1 MNKETDNQIPSK
13 SPFSDPLH
21 PPVAKTGRGVRGV
34 WTWIRKILTGLVYA
48 LGFGKDKIKD
58 SGCGVSV
65 STTFLAHQR
74 TDLAM
79 DRSYLA
85 AERTLMAWIRT
96 SLSMISFGFTI
107 GKLGQV
113 MEDVQIKGIMG
124 VMRRTVSV
132 EAIAYFLVILG
143 TVALIGAAIQ
153 YRNRVR
159 ELCAMGMSRQFSIAF
174 IIAILLAA
182 VGAFALSSLVLA
194 L

>member
-1 MNKETDNQIPSK
+1 MNQDNGIQTPEKGSGKPSSPAPTPTAGSRKGGGTRIMKLIVGLATALRFGQGKKEEHGAQTD
-13 SPFSDPLH
+13 D
-21 PPVAKTGRGVRGV
+21 VGTR
-34 WTWIRKILTGLVYA
+34 
-48 LGFGKDKIKD
+48 
-58 SGCGVSV
+58 
-65 STTFLAHQR
+65 LAHQR
-74 TDLAM
+74 TSLAM
-79 DRSYLA
+79 ERNYMALN
-85 AERTLMAWIRT
+85 RTLMAWIRT

-159 ELCAMGMSRQFSIAF
+159 ELLAMGMSRQFSIAF